1 MATQPPTL
9 PADDIDLH
17 DYVRVLIHAKWAIA
31 GFVLLAVAAMAVVSY
46 TLLPE
51 RYHATTRMELP
62 TELLMANETAGL
74 GFSLETLERIATSG
88 EVRDRLAAV
97 GLSGA
102 SLSAGASSEL
112 FDLTVSSASAQHAVD
127 VATAWSGF
135 FRDELNRLVVNQ
147 RDQRLRF
154 EMVVMGERIVALE
167 AAEDALAAFD
177 LGTDIFLLESELAQ
191 LKWELVGNIIG
202 NIGWKESAV
211 VPPERGSLEQR
222 LRQLVSI
229 GIPLDQERE
238 RFLRIALG
246 EEAEFLNAPAISLR
260 VPELGRSGVITNEVI
275 LFNPVY
281 LELST
286 DLVQTTVRLASN
298 RREAELLR
306 EQITVVR
313 SQIDKMNQLL
323 VPARLERGLHARLVA
338 TEKARFDSAD
348 SDLTEFLQLSL
359 AIVDAADVDV
369 LFHPELPSSAISPHP
384 LKNMLVAAAIALLLA
399 MMAAYLVI
407 WYRRPS
413 LNSADLEVNGS

>member
-1 MATQPPTL
+1 
-9 PADDIDLH
+9 
-17 DYVRVLIHAKWAIA
+17 
-31 GFVLLAVAAMAVVSY
+31 MAVMD
-46 TLLPE
+46 E
-51 RYHATTRMELP
+51 RT
-62 TELLMANETAGL
+62 
-74 GFSLETLERIATSG
+74 
-88 EVRDRLAAV
+88 
-97 GLSGA
+97 
-102 SLSAGASSEL
+102 
-112 FDLTVSSASAQHAVD
+112 
-127 VATAWSGF
+127 
-135 FRDELNRLVVNQ
+135 
-147 RDQRLRF
+147 
-154 EMVVMGERIVALE
+154 VALE
-167 AAEDALAAFD
+167 AAEAALATFD
-177 LGTDIFLLESELAQ
+177 LGIDVFLLESELAQ
-191 LKWELVGNIIG
+191 LKWELVGNITG
-202 NIGWKESAV
+202 NIGGQETAI
-211 VPPERGSLEQR
+211 VPPEGGSLEQR

-246 EEAEFLNAPAISLR
+246 EEAEFLNAPAISLG
-260 VPELGRSGVITNEVI
+260 VSELGRGGVITNEVT

-286 DLVQTTVRLASN
+286 NLTQTTVRLASN

>member
-1 MATQPPTL
+1 MATQPSTL
-9 PADDIDLH
+9 PDDDTDIH

-46 TLLPE
+46 ALLPE
-51 RYHATTRMELP
+51 RYQATTRMELP

-135 FRDELNRLVVNQ
+135 FRDELSRLVVNQ

-246 EEAEFLNAPAISLR
+246 EEAEFLNAPAISLG

-306 EQITVVR
+306 EQIKVVR

-323 VPARLERGLHARLVA
+323 IPARIERGLHAQLV
-338 TEKARFDSAD
+338 TTTKSQFDHAD
-348 SDLTEFLQLSL
+348 SVLAEFRQVSSV
-359 AIVDAADVDV
+359 IVDAADIDV
-369 LFHPELPSSAISPHP
+369 LFPPELPAAAISPQP
-384 LKNMLVAAAIALLLA
+384 LKNTLVAAVAALLLA
-399 MMAAYLVI
+399 MIAAYIVN
-407 WYRRPS
+407 WYRRSSGLGANVP
-413 LNSADLEVNGS
+413 